1 MSPSGVGFPIMGL
14 SLGGAVPLS
23 DHEQR
28 LLDQIERALYA
39 EDPKFA
45 SAVRSTDPQ
54 VHYKR
59 RIWKAGIGFVLGLF
73 VVMAGPILNT
83 MPISIVI
90 SVTGFLLMVFCCAW
104 GLTSWKR
111 MNGVGAE
118 PAPKKHSKGAK
129 TSKPAKAGFME
140 RMEERWRRRHEGP

>member
-1 MSPSGVGFPIMGL
+1 M
-14 SLGGAVPLS
+14 PLS

-28 LLDQIERALYA
+28 MLDQIERALYA

-54 VHYKR
+54 VHYRR
-59 RIWKAGIGFVLGLF
+59 RIWKAAIGSALGLF
-73 VVMAGPILNT
+73 VVLAGVIVNT

-90 SVTGFLLMVFCCAW
+90 SVAGFLLMVTCCAW

-111 MNGVGAE
+111 MNGVAD
-118 PAPKKHSKGAK
+118 PAPRKRSGKRSGKRSKSAK
-129 TSKPAKAGFME
+129 SGGFME
-140 RMEERWRRRHEGP
+140 RLEERWRRRHGEL

>member
-1 MSPSGVGFPIMGL
+1 M
-14 SLGGAVPLS
+14 PLS

-59 RIWKAGIGFVLGLF
+59 RIWKAAIGFVLGLF
-73 VVMAGPILNT
+73 VVLAGVIVNT
-83 MPISIVI
+83 MPISVVI
-90 SVTGFLLMVFCCAW
+90 SVAGFLLMVVCCAW

-111 MNGVGAE
+111 MNGVAAPE
-118 PAPKKHSKGAK
+118 PRRRAGKRPKSTGG
-129 TSKPAKAGFME
+129 GFMA
-140 RMEERWRRRHEGP
+140 RVEERWRRRHEEP

>member
-1 MSPSGVGFPIMGL
+1 MTWPSIGAHQKVFFRQVVLARILGISPIAMSPSGVGFPLAGL

-28 LLDQIERALYA
+28 MLDQIERALYA

-59 RIWKAGIGFVLGLF
+59 RIWKAVIGFALGLF
-73 VVMAGPILNT
+73 VVLAGV
-83 MPISIVI
+83 IV
-90 SVTGFLLMVFCCAW
+90 
-104 GLTSWKR
+104 
-111 MNGVGAE
+111 
-118 PAPKKHSKGAK
+118 
-129 TSKPAKAGFME
+129 
-140 RMEERWRRRHEGP
+140 

>member
-1 MSPSGVGFPIMGL
+1 MSPSGVGFPLAGL

-28 LLDQIERALYA
+28 MLDQIERALYA

-54 VHYKR
+54 VHYRR
-59 RIWKAGIGFVLGLF
+59 RIWKAAIGSALGLL
-73 VVMAGPILNT
+73 VVLAGVIVNT

-90 SVTGFLLMVFCCAW
+90 SVAGFLLMVTCCAW

-111 MNGVGAE
+111 MNGVAD
-118 PAPKKHSKGAK
+118 PAPRGRKAKRPKAAKG
-129 TSKPAKAGFME
+129 GFMD
-140 RMEERWRRRHEGP
+140 RLEERWRRRHGEL

>member
-1 MSPSGVGFPIMGL
+1 MSPSGVGFPLAGL

-28 LLDQIERALYA
+28 MLDQIERALYA

-54 VHYKR
+54 VHYRR
-59 RIWKAGIGFVLGLF
+59 RIWKAAIGSALGLF
-73 VVMAGPILNT
+73 VVLAGVIVNT

-90 SVTGFLLMVFCCAW
+90 SVAGFLLMVTCCAW

-111 MNGVGAE
+111 MNGVAD
-118 PAPKKHSKGAK
+118 PAPRRRRADKRPKAAKG
-129 TSKPAKAGFME
+129 GFME
-140 RMEERWRRRHEGP
+140 RLEERWRRRHGEL

>member
-1 MSPSGVGFPIMGL
+1 MSPSGVGFPFVGL

-45 SAVRSTDPQ
+45 SAVRSTDPK

-59 RIWKAGIGFVLGLF
+59 RIWKAAIGFVLGLF

-90 SVTGFLLMVFCCAW
+90 SVAGFLLMVFCCAW

-111 MNGVGAE
+111 MTGVGAE
-118 PAPKKHSKGAK
+118 PEPKKSKA
-129 TSKPAKAGFME
+129 KPARESKSGFME
-140 RMEERWRRRHEGP
+140 RFEERWRRRHEGP

>member
-1 MSPSGVGFPIMGL
+1 MSPSGVGIPLAGL

-28 LLDQIERALYA
+28 MLDQIERALYA

-54 VHYKR
+54 VHYRR
-59 RIWKAGIGFVLGLF
+59 RIWKAAIGSALGLF
-73 VVMAGPILNT
+73 VVLAGVIVNT

-90 SVTGFLLMVFCCAW
+90 SVAGFLLMVSCCAW

-111 MNGVGAE
+111 MNGVAA
-118 PAPKKHSKGAK
+118 PAPRKRGGKRPKTAK
-129 TSKPAKAGFME
+129 SGGFME
-140 RMEERWRRRHEGP
+140 RLEERWRRRHEEP

>member
-1 MSPSGVGFPIMGL
+1 MSPSGVGFPLAGL

-28 LLDQIERALYA
+28 MLDQIERALYA

-54 VHYKR
+54 VHYRR
-59 RIWKAGIGFVLGLF
+59 RIWKAAIGSALGLF
-73 VVMAGPILNT
+73 VVLAGVIVNT

-90 SVTGFLLMVFCCAW
+90 SVAGFLLMVTCCAW

-111 MNGVGAE
+111 MNGVAA
-118 PAPKKHSKGAK
+118 PAPRRRGKKRPKAAK
-129 TSKPAKAGFME
+129 SGGFME
-140 RMEERWRRRHEGP
+140 RLEERWRRRHEEP

>member
-1 MSPSGVGFPIMGL
+1 MSPSGVGFPFVGL
-14 SLGGAVPLS
+14 SLGVAVPLS

-45 SAVRSTDPQ
+45 SAVRSTDPK

-59 RIWKAGIGFVLGLF
+59 RIWKAGVGFVLGLF

-90 SVTGFLLMVFCCAW
+90 SVAGFLLMVFCCAW

-111 MNGVGAE
+111 MTGVGAE
-118 PAPKKHSKGAK
+118 PEPKK
-129 TSKPAKAGFME
+129 SKPARESKSGFME
-140 RMEERWRRRHEGP
+140 RFEERWRRRHEGP

>member
-1 MSPSGVGFPIMGL
+1 M
-14 SLGGAVPLS
+14 PLS

-59 RIWKAGIGFVLGLF
+59 RIWKAVTGIVLGLCA
-73 VVMAGPILNT
+73 VLAGVIVNA
-83 MPISIVI
+83 MPVSIVI
-90 SVTGFLLMVFCCAW
+90 SVAGFLLMVFSSFWA
-104 GLTSWKR
+104 LTSWKR
-111 MNGVGAE
+111 MNGVAADPE
-118 PAPKKHSKGAK
+118 PRRRARRRSRSARG
-129 TSKPAKAGFME
+129 GFME
-140 RMEERWRRRHEGP
+140 RVEERWRRRHEEP

>member
-1 MSPSGVGFPIMGL
+1 M
-14 SLGGAVPLS
+14 PLS

-28 LLDQIERALYA
+28 MLDQIERALYA

-54 VHYKR
+54 VHYRR
-59 RIWKAGIGFVLGLF
+59 RIWKAAIGSALGLF
-73 VVMAGPILNT
+73 VVLAGVIVNT

-90 SVTGFLLMVFCCAW
+90 SVAGFLLMVTCCAW

-111 MNGVGAE
+111 MNGVAE
-118 PAPKKHSKGAK
+118 APRRRGRRQ
-129 TSKPAKAGFME
+129 KAASGGFME
-140 RMEERWRRRHEGP
+140 RLEERWRRRHGEL

>member
-1 MSPSGVGFPIMGL
+1 MSPSGVGFPLAGL

-28 LLDQIERALYA
+28 MLDQIERALYA

-54 VHYKR
+54 VHYRR
-59 RIWKAGIGFVLGLF
+59 RIWKAAIGSALGLF
-73 VVMAGPILNT
+73 VVLAGVIVNT

-90 SVTGFLLMVFCCAW
+90 SVAGFLLMVTCCAW

-111 MNGVGAE
+111 MNGVAA
-118 PAPKKHSKGAK
+118 PAPRKRGRKRPKTAK
-129 TSKPAKAGFME
+129 SGGFME
-140 RMEERWRRRHEGP
+140 RLEERWRRRHEEP

>member
-1 MSPSGVGFPIMGL
+1 M
-14 SLGGAVPLS
+14 PLS

-28 LLDQIERALYA
+28 QLDQIERALYA

-45 SAVRSTDPQ
+45 SAVRSTDPKI
-54 VHYKR
+54 HYKR
-59 RIWKAGIGFVLGLF
+59 RIWKAAIGFVLGLF

-90 SVTGFLLMVFCCAW
+90 SVAGFLLMVFSCAW

-111 MNGVGAE
+111 MTGVGAE
-118 PAPKKHSKGAK
+118 PEPKKHAAK
-129 TSKPAKAGFME
+129 PVRSQKSGFME
-140 RMEERWRRRHEGP
+140 RLEERWRRRHEGP

>member
-1 MSPSGVGFPIMGL
+1 M
-14 SLGGAVPLS
+14 PLS

-59 RIWKAGIGFVLGLF
+59 RIWKAAAGFLLGLL
-73 VVMAGPILNT
+73 VVMAGVIVNA

-90 SVTGFLLMVFCCAW
+90 SVAGFLLMVFCCAW

-111 MNGVGAE
+111 MTGVGAE
-118 PAPKKHSKGAK
+118 LEPEPEKRPGKAS
-129 TSKPAKAGFME
+129 KAGLME
-140 RMEERWRRRHEGP
+140 RFEERWRRRREGP

>member
-1 MSPSGVGFPIMGL
+1 M
-14 SLGGAVPLS
+14 PLS

-59 RIWKAGIGFVLGLF
+59 RIWKAAIGFVLGLF
-73 VVMAGPILNT
+73 VVMAGVIVNA
-83 MPISIVI
+83 MPISVVI
-90 SVTGFLLMVFCCAW
+90 SVAGFLLMVFCCAW
-104 GLTSWKR
+104 GLSSWKR
-111 MNGVGAE
+111 MTGVGAE
-118 PAPKKHSKGAK
+118 PEPTKKPGKEPKPSRG
-129 TSKPAKAGFME
+129 GFME
-140 RMEERWRRRHEGP
+140 RFEERWRRRHEGP

>member
-1 MSPSGVGFPIMGL
+1 MRQACFLRLHYVSRSVRMTIRVSPDERFLSHGRQGSYSGHITDSHVPVRRWFFFAGL
-14 SLGGAVPLS
+14 SLGGTVPLS

-28 LLDQIERALYA
+28 MLDQIERALYA

-59 RIWKAGIGFVLGLF
+59 RIWKAVIGFVLGLF
-73 VVMAGPILNT
+73 VVLAGVIVNT

-90 SVTGFLLMVFCCAW
+90 S
-104 GLTSWKR
+104 
-111 MNGVGAE
+111 
-118 PAPKKHSKGAK
+118 
-129 TSKPAKAGFME
+129 
-140 RMEERWRRRHEGP
+140 